1 MLPVSR
7 LALLPREDKTAACGP
22 GERRG
27 VAREREVPRSEGE
40 GAGSRVYQAY
50 ACAHAA
56 GRAELRGEG
65 ATAEEVSLF
74 RRSGRSVA
82 ARVATEEVGRDRPCE
97 AVEIL
102 SLSAPAHVADSGDA
116 RSPCVPGPP
125 AALQVGASGFPV
137 PGARGGPGLDWCY
150 RGYDPAP
157 GVPALPH
164 DNSLVLALTPCG
176 AGARAGWG
184 RYSHQVRSSS
194 GPGGVGHRGALP
206 HAVLLGEAVPGSCAA
221 RERLARRAPGR

>member
-1 MLPVSR
+1 M
-7 LALLPREDKTAACGP
+7 AL
-22 GERRG
+22 
-27 VAREREVPRSEGE
+27 AREGVWPGSAKSPRVREKGRGR
-40 GAGSRVYQAY
+40 AYQAY

-56 GRAELRGEG
+56 DRAELRGEG

-97 AVEIL
+97 AVETL
-102 SLSAPAHVADSGDA
+102 SLSAPAHVADSGDD

-125 AALQVGASGFPV
+125 AAIQVGASGFPV

-164 DNSLVLALTPCG
+164 NSPVLALMPCG
-176 AGARAGWG
+176 AGAWAGWG
-184 RYSHQVRSSS
+184 RSSPQVRSSS

-206 HAVLLGEAVPGSCAA
+206 HAMLLGEAMPGYCAA
-221 RERLARRAPGR
+221 RERLARPAPGR